1 MTPRLI
7 RADTMHEAHDKLAE
21 RLLYSTADHLDFTT
35 GMDGVLQHV
44 YLEAKSMTF
53 DYDLKRVWVPPS
65 RWTMMIRQYLNS
77 EDVEQWLNLIEKRLV
92 KGKKPGRPILR
103 LEDLE
108 EYEEELPTLR
118 TQRVQS
124 RTGGKSTVRN
134 LGSCMLTLSISLT
147 PHPTITLHSRACY
160 VGYLSPLDMAVAYHL
175 GRLAADVVGL
185 PLETFRFVW
194 FIETAQFHQF
204 RTIAFALGDEEQR
217 DRFLSGR
224 DTPDRVCWQRSL
236 KHFNRWRQQD
246 AEGVLY
252 QDMQKFVSY
261 QRLRKR
267 YHSEVLGYDHA
278 MEFATDDNKAFR
290 PLPSTPVSSLTF
302 EKIGLE

>member
-1 MTPRLI
+1 MRKLSAP
-7 RADTMHEAHDKLAE
+7 TMHEAHDKLAS
-21 RLLYSTADHLDFTT
+21 RLLYSTADHLDFTP
-35 GMDGVLQHV
+35 GMDGVLEHV
-44 YLEAKSMTF
+44 YLEAESMTF

-65 RWTMMIRQYLNS
+65 RWTMMIRQYLDP
-77 EDVEQWLNLIEKRLV
+77 EEVQRWLELIDKRLV
-92 KGKKPGRPILR
+92 KSKKPGRPILR

-124 RTGGKSTVRN
+124 RKGGKSTVRN
-134 LGSCMLTLSISLT
+134 LGSCMLTLSITLT

-175 GRLAADVVGL
+175 GRLAADVVGI
-185 PLETFRFVW
+185 PLELFRFVW

-204 RTIAFALGDEEQR
+204 RTIAFALGDNEQR
-217 DRFLSGR
+217 ERFLSGR
-224 DTPDRVCWQRSL
+224 DTSERVCWQRSL
-236 KHFNRWRQQD
+236 KHFNKWRKQD
-246 AEGVLY
+246 EEGVLY
-252 QDMQKFVSY
+252 EDMQKFVSY

-267 YHSEVLGYDHA
+267 YHAEVLGYDYA
-278 MEFATDDNKAFR
+278 MNFQTPSNKAFR

-302 EKIGLE
+302 KKIGLE

>member
-35 GMDGVLQHV
+35 GMDGVLEHV

-65 RWTMMIRQYLNS
+65 RWTMMVRQYLDA
-77 EDVEQWLNLIEKRLV
+77 EEVQQWLAMIDKRLV
-92 KGKKPGRPILR
+92 KQKKPGRPILR
-103 LEDLE
+103 
-108 EYEEELPTLR
+108 TN
-118 TQRVQS
+118 TVAS

-134 LGSCMLTLSISLT
+134 LGSCMLTLSIAMD
-147 PHPTITLHSRACY
+147 PRPTITMHSRACY

-185 PLETFRFVW
+185 PLKSFRFVW

-217 DRFLSGR
+217 DRFLSLPQS
-224 DTPDRVCWQRSL
+224 PDRICHARSL

-252 QDMQKFVSY
+252 RDMQKFVSY

-290 PLPSTPVSSLTF
+290 PLPSTPISSLTF

>member
-1 MTPRLI
+1 MRPI
-7 RADTMHEAHDKLAE
+7 RAATMHQAHDELAS
-21 RLLYSTADHLDFTT
+21 RLLYAGRDYYDQVT
-35 GMDGVLQHV
+35 GMDGIMEHV
-44 YLEAKSMTF
+44 YLQADSMVF

-65 RWTMMIRQYLNS
+65 RWTMMIRQYLDPEEVNR
-77 EDVEQWLNLIEKRLV
+77 WLNQIDSRLV
-92 KGKKPGRPILR
+92 KGKKPGRPIFR
-103 LEDLE
+103 MES
-108 EYEEELPTLR
+108 YEEEPENDPVLR
-118 TQRVQS
+118 TQRVSS
-124 RTGGKSTVRN
+124 RKGGKSTVRN
-134 LGSCMLTLSISLT
+134 LGSCMLTLSISLS
-147 PHPTITLHSRACY
+147 PRPTITLHSRACY
-160 VGYLSPLDMAVAYHL
+160 VGYLSPLDMGVAYHL
-175 GRLAADVVGL
+175 GRLAADVAGI
-185 PLETFRFVW
+185 PLESFRFVW

-217 DRFLSGR
+217 ERFLSGK

-252 QDMQKFVSY
+252 RDMQKFVSY

-290 PLPSTPVSSLTF
+290 PLPSTPISSLTF